1 MKNIL
6 ISGGHGRFGN
16 WIRYYALLD
25 KYNIYS
31 PTSKEMDITDFESIN
46 ENIVKY
52 KPDVFLHSAALTRPL
67 IVHENEPYKS
77 IETNIIGTSNVVLAC
92 MKHNIKLVY
101 ISTDY
106 VYEGTTGNYEEE
118 SPVKPFNNYGWSKL
132 GGECSVKLY
141 ENSLILRIAMMN
153 KPILYPKALVDVKRS
168 LLFDDDAAKI
178 TIQLLDNFGTIN
190 VGFEPKSIYE
200 FTKEYNPNVGKISL
214 DEVKDIKL
222 SNDTSVNTDKMNKL
236 LGKSK

>member
-16 WIRYYALLD
+16 WIRYYSLIEG
-25 KYNIYS
+25 YNICS
-31 PTSKEMDITDFESIN
+31 PTSKEMDITDFESVN
-46 ENIVKY
+46 SNIIKY
-52 KPDVFLHSAALTRPL
+52 RPDVFIHAAALTRPL
-67 IVHENEPYKS
+67 IAHEDNPYKS
-77 IETNIIGTSNVVLAC
+77 IETNIIGTSNVVLTC

-106 VYEGTTGNYEEE
+106 VYEGTDGNYNEE
-118 SPVKPFNNYGWSKL
+118 SPLKPFNKYGWSKL

-141 ENSLILRIAMMN
+141 ENSLILRISMLN

-178 TIQLLDNFGTIN
+178 TLKLLDESGVVN
-190 VGFEPKSIYE
+190 VGFKPQSIYK
-200 FTKEYNPNVGKISL
+200 FAKEHNPNIGKTYLGEVKGLKLAKDTSL
-214 DEVKDIKL
+214 D
-222 SNDTSVNTDKMNKL
+222 VNKMMKL
-236 LGKSK
+236 LKKEE